1 MRIQQLETSAS
12 LVGTAAADPG
22 GAGPSCGA
30 APYLDYVLH
39 LPCAVCR
46 GQSAL
51 SSVGAPCTGTR
62 TRTVPLVRGCCV
74 RGLLPARVRSGQMA
88 QAPGA
93 EEGEPPQ
100 ETTSAPLFPTSEP
113 TEDPPPAMPSRVGSA
128 LLSSSRPAGDDDPP
142 PSMPAESTANLLA
155 GKSEP
160 EPEPGAALRP
170 APMLTRAAEG
180 AKFYKGDIIDVDTE
194 DGMER
199 CALILGKPES
209 GNPGEMMVK
218 FADGVIQDWDI
229 AEFVKLPPAAGPV
242 VFTHHGPNIRLG
254 WERRE
259 IRAPIATI
267 NSEPIDPNGR
277 VVTILRG
284 ESEKGAGGAWEGT
297 PVNVPKFRKVYES
310 AVCGEPLSA
319 GQHCKQSVFA
329 PAYPPAEHSCHW
341 SEPDLMFA
349 HQLCLVDHDHQMWR

>member
-1 MRIQQLETSAS
+1 
-12 LVGTAAADPG
+12 
-22 GAGPSCGA
+22 
-30 APYLDYVLH
+30 
-39 LPCAVCR
+39 
-46 GQSAL
+46 
-51 SSVGAPCTGTR
+51 
-62 TRTVPLVRGCCV
+62 
-74 RGLLPARVRSGQMA
+74 
-88 QAPGA
+88 
-93 EEGEPPQ
+93 
-100 ETTSAPLFPTSEP
+100 
-113 TEDPPPAMPSRVGSA
+113 
-128 LLSSSRPAGDDDPP
+128 
-142 PSMPAESTANLLA
+142 
-155 GKSEP
+155 
-160 EPEPGAALRP
+160 
-170 APMLTRAAEG
+170 MLTRAAEG

-229 AEFVKLPPAAGPV
+229 AEFVKLPPVAGPV

-349 HQLCLVDHDHQMWR
+349 AWSTMIIRCGGDMAGRSSTVVWRRWARLRPNDSKAAGAKHTWEVDEQHTWRSRRQRGPDRGRCAREHNGTQLRARQNRERRV